1 MTGRGLPY
9 GGGTHERC
17 GHANAVY
24 GFRPFEV
31 IHAVQSHGPSGQAS
45 VISGFLQ
52 STLGK
57 KSVVAVTGAILIGFL
72 VGHVA
77 GNLKVFLPDPEP
89 GVSDID
95 VYAEFLRS
103 MGEPMLPHGGALWTF
118 RLILIV
124 ALVLHVVFVVQLSL
138 ANRAARPV
146 RYQIQHQIR
155 GTVAAKW
162 MMLSGVL
169 VLGFVVFHLL
179 HFTTGT
185 IDPVNFEPGR
195 VYANVYAAFVRW
207 PFVALYVVAMGL
219 VSLHLYHGAWSMF
232 QTMGLDSPGRNRT
245 LRWFATIIS
254 VALFV
259 GFVVVPISVAL
270 GALDAPSESV
280 GQTEAG
286 GE

>member
-1 MTGRGLPY
+1 LRPILQGVHR
-9 GGGTHERC
+9 
-17 GHANAVY
+17 
-24 GFRPFEV
+24 FRTFEV
-31 IHAVQSHGPSGQAS
+31 THAVQSHGPAAQAS
-45 VISGFLQ
+45 VSLGFFQ

-57 KSVVAVTGAILIGFL
+57 KSVVAVTGAVLLGFL

-77 GNLKVFLPDPEP
+77 GNLKIFLPDPEP

-138 ANRAARPV
+138 VNRAVRPN
-146 RYQIQHQIR
+146 RYERQHQVR
-155 GTVAAKW
+155 GTFAAKW

-185 IDPVNFEPGR
+185 IDPANFEHGR

-207 PFVALYVVAMGL
+207 PLVVLYAVAMGM

-232 QTMGLDSPGRNRT
+232 QTLGLDSPGRNRA

-259 GFVVVPISVAL
+259 GFVVVPISVAV

-280 GQTEAG
+280 GQTETG

>member
-1 MTGRGLPY
+1 VSIFEQGAVCLNRGGAREP
-9 GGGTHERC
+9 C
-17 GHANAVY
+17 SHANAVH

-31 IHAVQSHGPSGQAS
+31 IHAVQSHGPSVQAS

-138 ANRAARPV
+138 ANRAARPD

-162 MMLSGVL
+162 MMLSGLL
-169 VLGFVVFHLL
+169 VLGFVV
-179 HFTTGT
+179 
-185 IDPVNFEPGR
+185 DR
-195 VYANVYAAFVRW
+195 KS
-207 PFVALYVVAMGL
+207 VV
-219 VSLHLYHGAWSMF
+219 
-232 QTMGLDSPGRNRT
+232 
-245 LRWFATIIS
+245 
-254 VALFV
+254 
-259 GFVVVPISVAL
+259 
-270 GALDAPSESV
+270 
-280 GQTEAG
+280 
-286 GE
+286 

>member
-1 MTGRGLPY
+1 LPY
-9 GGGTHERC
+9 GGGAHERC

-45 VISGFLQ
+45 VISCFLQ

-124 ALVLHVVFVVQLSL
+124 ALALHVVFVVQLSL

-146 RYQIQHQIR
+146 RYQSQHQIR

>member
-1 MTGRGLPY
+1 M
-9 GGGTHERC
+9 
-17 GHANAVY
+17 
-24 GFRPFEV
+24 
-31 IHAVQSHGPSGQAS
+31 S
-45 VISGFLQ
+45 SGFFQ

-57 KSVVAVTGAILIGFL
+57 KSVVAVTGAILLGFL

-89 GVSDID
+89 GVRDID

-124 ALVLHVVFVVQLSL
+124 ALVLHVVFVVQLSIT
-138 ANRAARPV
+138 NRAARPD
-146 RYQIQHQIR
+146 RYELQRQVR
-155 GTVAAKW
+155 GTLAAKG
-162 MMLSGVL
+162 MMLTGVL

-179 HFTTGT
+179 HFTSGT
-185 IDPVNFEPGR
+185 IDPANFEPGR
-195 VYANVYAAFVRW
+195 VYANVYSAFTRW
-207 PFVALYVVAMGL
+207 PFVVLYAAAMGL

-232 QTMGLDSPGRNRT
+232 QTLGLDSPDRNRA

-259 GFVVVPISVAL
+259 GFVIVPISVAV
-270 GALDAPSESV
+270 GALDPPTDRV
-280 GQTEAG
+280 GQTETG